1 MQKVI
6 NLIALLSGLV
16 SATTVAGATY
26 VYLQKDTLIESAKS
40 QITKAVTESVTS
52 ALLGMVD
59 SAVPELP
66 KTTGGVVAPTT
77 TGIPG
82 L

>member
-6 NLIALLSGLV
+6 NVIAILSGLV
-16 SATTVAGATY
+16 SATVVAGGTY
-26 VYLQKDTLIESAKS
+26 AYLQKDAIIESAKS
-40 QITKAVTESVTS
+40 QITKAVTDSVS
-52 ALLGMVD
+52 GALPGMID

-66 KTTGGVVAPTT
+66 KTTGGVVTPTT
-77 TGIPG
+77 PGIPG